1 MTTFVV
7 MLRGINVSGRNR
19 LAMDDLR
26 GIITDSGGTDV
37 QTYIQSGNAV
47 FLSDRPSSAVVTS
60 LETGLQDVLGNRVP
74 VLVRTKEELA
84 RVIAANPFLP
94 RHDPK
99 ILHVTFMEAEPDTAA
114 IASVGT
120 TKTDVDQLQVIGRE
134 VYLLCPN
141 GYGKTK
147 LTNTFFERRFGS
159 GATTRNWKTI
169 TTLGRMAQG

>member
-26 GIITDSGGTDV
+26 GIIADSGGTDV

-60 LETGLQDVLGNRVP
+60 LETGLRDLLGNRVP

-84 RVIAANPFLP
+84 RVIAVNPFLP

-99 ILHVTFMEAEPDTAA
+99 ILHVTFMAAEPDPAA
-114 IASVGT
+114 VASVGT

-134 VYLLCPN
+134 VYLLCPD

-147 LTNTFFERRFGS
+147 LTNTFFERRLGS

-169 TTLGRMAQG
+169 TTLGRMTQA